1 MLLELR
7 QKTGQAVQTQM
18 EMDTQI
24 AILLGDSM
32 MVLMYSLMITLNGMT
47 LTLMAME
54 TSQLVT

>member
-47 LTLMAME
+47 QTLMAME

>member
-1 MLLELR
+1 
-7 QKTGQAVQTQM
+7 M

-32 MVLMYSLMITLNGMT
+32 MVLMYSLMTTLNGMT

-54 TSQLVT
+54 TSLPVT